1 MSQPVAN
8 CPSCGAPVQFRWSSA
23 IQTVCEFCRSIL
35 VRHDV
40 DLNKVGEVSDLPPD
54 ASPIQLG
61 TEGIYRNWA
70 FVVVGRILYEY
81 DDGRWNEWHLGFQN
95 GGSGWLSDAQGEY
108 ALSIQSATPAQ
119 FPPPGGLE
127 PGQAFNFDNRVYR
140 VTTITNALYAGV
152 EGDLPFE
159 YWDKTVCS
167 FADLGTPD
175 AKFGTIDYSE
185 SPPLLFLGEF
195 VAFEDLHMR
204 NLRQFEGWS

>member
-1 MSQPVAN
+1 
-8 CPSCGAPVQFRWSSA
+8 
-23 IQTVCEFCRSIL
+23 

-54 ASPIQLG
+54 SSPIQLG
-61 TEGIYRNWA
+61 TEGKFREFA

-81 DDGRWNEWHLGFQN
+81 DDGRWNEWHIGFQN
-95 GGSGWLSDAQGEY
+95 GSSGWLSDAQGEY
-108 ALSIQSATPAQ
+108 ALSILSANTVPLPPASELTTGRPFQ
-119 FPPPGGLE
+119 
-127 PGQAFNFDNRVYR
+127 FDNRVYR
-140 VTTITNALYAGV
+140 ITTITIAHYAGV

-159 YWDKTVCS
+159 YWDKTVCN

-175 AKFGTIDYSE
+175 ARFGTIDYSE

-195 VAFEDLHMR
+195 VAFDELHLR